1 MGLISWI
8 IFGALIGWLSSKV
21 LGTDDS
27 QGWIANIIL
36 GIVGAIVGG
45 ALYSALFDDSFTVN
59 WSIGSFLVALVGGII
74 VAWGYAAL
82 TGRRSA

>member
-8 IFGALIGWLSSKV
+8 IFGAIVGWLSSLV
-21 LGTDDS
+21 LGTDKS

-36 GIVGAIVGG
+36 GIAGAIVGG
-45 ALYSALFDDSFTVN
+45 ALYSAIFDDSFSIS
-59 WSIGSFLVALVGGII
+59 WSIGSMIVALIGGVI

-82 TGRRSA
+82 TNKR

>member
-1 MGLISWI
+1 MGLLSWI
-8 IFGALIGWLSSKV
+8 VFGALIGWLSSLV
-21 LGTDDS
+21 LGTDKS

-45 ALYSALFDDSFTVN
+45 ALYSAIFDDSFSVS
-59 WSIGSFLVALVGGII
+59 WSVGSLIVALIGGII

-82 TGRRSA
+82 TNRR

>member
-8 IFGALIGWLSSKV
+8 LFGALIGWLSSVV

-45 ALYSALFDDSFTVN
+45 ALYSAIFDDSFGVS
-59 WSIGSFLVALVGGII
+59 WSIGSLLVALLGGII
-74 VAWGYAAL
+74 VAWGYAVL
-82 TGRRSA
+82 TNRRSI